1 MKKILFYI
9 LPLLAILAVVSC
21 SDDDEKVAKNA
32 TLSIT
37 LKFPEGYTSADLS
50 ETSVKVTNTQTSQ
63 TYDATKGDNDKYSVV
78 VPSGEYQISISGQ
91 LPGHISL
98 NGLTNVSV
106 YADTEATVTLSKGN
120 FSGLIFKE
128 IYYSKVKK
136 NGKTPYN
143 DEFYE
148 LYNNSDE
155 VVYLDN
161 VIFGVLEGT
170 QGILPSGWME
180 KHGIFQMMHKNQHV
194 KIKKRIGHKLF

>member
-78 VPSGEYQISISGQ
+78 VPSGEYQISVSGQ

-136 NGKTPYN
+136 NGKN
-143 DEFYE
+143 SRAFY
-148 LYNNSDE
+148 DA
-155 VVYLDN
+155 
-161 VIFGVLEGT
+161 G
-170 QGILPSGWME
+170 ME
-180 KHGIFQMMHKNQHV
+180 KEP
-194 KIKKRIGHKLF
+194 